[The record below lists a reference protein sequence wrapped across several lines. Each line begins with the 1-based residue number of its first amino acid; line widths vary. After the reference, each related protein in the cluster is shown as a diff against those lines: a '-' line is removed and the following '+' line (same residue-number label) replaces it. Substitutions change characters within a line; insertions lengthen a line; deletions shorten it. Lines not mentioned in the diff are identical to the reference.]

1 MEKFDLN
8 SIGSL
13 LSGSGLSAIS
23 RRTKIKREDVAK
35 VLTAGIPALVGGMNR
50 NVSQRNGGDALTRA
64 LNDHSAANI
73 SDPAAFLKTSDLQ
86 DGKKIL
92 GHVLGEDQDALAE
105 EISRATGVT
114 KGKTLTILAI
124 VAPLLLTLLGNQN
137 NQSSGGGLL
146 GLLGG
151 LLGMGGGASSGG
163 LLGGIFGGSQPEP
176 QQQSSG
182 GLLGNLLGGGSNLA
196 GGLFSSLM
204 GGNQGG
210 QDQNNTIHI
219 ADNQPQ
225 QEESSSG
232 GLLDSILG
240 LLH

>member
-1 MEKFDLN
+1 MENFDLN

-13 LSGSGLSAIS
+13 LSGGGISAIS

-35 VLTAGIPALVGGMNR
+35 VLTAGIPALVGGMQR
-50 NVSQRNGGDALTRA
+50 NVAKRGGEDSLTRA
-64 LNDHSAANI
+64 LQDHSNANI
-73 SDPAAFLKTSDLQ
+73 SNPAAFLKSSDLQ

-92 GHVLGEDQDALAE
+92 GHVFGEDQDALAA

-137 NQSSGGGLL
+137 SQNSGGGLL
-146 GLLGG
+146 GMLGG
-151 LLGMGGGASSGG
+151 LLGLGGSSQSSGG
-163 LLGGIFGGSQPEP
+163 LLGGLFGGGNAQP
-176 QQQSSG
+176 QQQSSSG
-182 GLLGNLLGGGSNLA
+182 GLL

-204 GGNQGG
+204 GGNQGS
-210 QDQNNTIHI
+210 QDQNNTIQLT
-219 ADNQPQ
+219 DNQPQ
-225 QEESSSG
+225 QEESSGG